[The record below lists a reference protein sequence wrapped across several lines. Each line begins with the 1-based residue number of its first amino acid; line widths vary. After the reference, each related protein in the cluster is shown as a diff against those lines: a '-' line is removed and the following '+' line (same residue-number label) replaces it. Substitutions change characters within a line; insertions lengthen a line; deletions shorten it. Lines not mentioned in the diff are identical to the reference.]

1 MVTEH
6 VIMSVLPGREAE
18 FEAAF
23 AQAKHVIAGADGCRS
38 VSVSRSVE
46 TATNY
51 LLLVEWD
58 SVEHHME
65 GFRNSEAFVEW
76 RRLLGHLYEPGPTV
90 EHYTLVDS
98 HAN

>member
-6 VIMSVLPGREAE
+6 VVLSVLPGREAE
-18 FEAAF
+18 YEKAF
-23 AQAKHVIAGADGCRS
+23 AEAKHVIASATGCRS

-46 TATNY
+46 NPSNY

-76 RRLLGHLYEPGPTV
+76 RRLTGHLYEPNPV
-90 EHYTLVDS
+90 IEHYIAVDTLS
-98 HAN
+98 N

>member
-6 VIMSVLPGREAE
+6 VVLSVLPGRESE
-18 FEAAF
+18 YEAAF
-23 AQAKHVIAGADGCRS
+23 AEAKHVIASAKGCRS

-46 TATNY
+46 TPTNY

-58 SVEHHME
+58 SVDDHMV

-76 RRLLGHLYEPGPTV
+76 RRLTGHLYVPAPV
-90 EHYTLVDS
+90 IEHYELVDS
-98 HAN
+98 LTK